1 MSAETEIRCISPAEL
16 NRMIQSGEK
25 VHIIDIRED
34 HERAVFQLPSRHIP
48 MAEVMSNIDHI
59 PTDVPVV
66 IHCQSG
72 QRAGAVIYAL
82 ETKYGYTNL
91 YNLEG
96 GINAW
101 LSCFPEKKT
110 QE

>member
-1 MSAETEIRCISPAEL
+1 MPETEIRQISPLKLKEML
-16 NRMIQSGEK
+16 DSGSK
-25 VHIIDIRED
+25 IHIIDIRED

-48 MAEVMSNIDHI
+48 MADVMSNIDHI
-59 PTDVPVV
+59 PTDVPVI

-72 QRAGAVIYAL
+72 QRAAAVIYAL
-82 ETKYGYTNL
+82 ENKYGYSNL

-101 LSCFPEKKT
+101 LSCFPESKVV
-110 QE
+110 